1 MRDTC
6 QGKTCRRLT
15 YFTTLILGL
24 SLLPACGGGGD
35 NSVTALGGG
44 FSRGEVR
51 PLEFDPSGEAIASFG
66 ELSGGEE
73 FAVILFAANVNE
85 GNFNVELKSALLDQ
99 NSKLLES
106 RNPETESPEED
117 PETSFHERL
126 REEEEILGQ
135 WFADGGSTKDL
146 SGGRGEGTGDVGSPT
161 RIACAGGAGILINVL
176 NSLNDISSYASS
188 CAVEKRRTGNAVYY
202 VDESAQGFVPDST
215 LNALINEFESKI
227 AVEREYLGME
237 SDVDGDGHFNVY
249 FTPAVNRLGMDAG
262 GYITG
267 FFYGSDLFPKTGIPA
282 SNEMEILYMSIPDP
296 TGKWGVTVG
305 DSFWINNIAPTVL
318 THEYQ
323 HMINFNH
330 KVLLGGI
337 GAEQPWANEGL
348 SHLLEDL
355 STQNGLSKVSA
366 ENPSRVALFLSAP
379 EKSPFTGG
387 TSLAQRGG
395 SYLFFRYLCEQSD
408 LARYPGVSSCREL
421 LKELIQSE
429 WKGVDNIERV
439 TGWPFRNLLL
449 DFYATLQLSDTGITA
464 DPRYNFQGI
473 CLTCAQDDNRG
484 TVLNGISVKE
494 LPNVPVNAS
503 VSSPGGLFYNIFGKT
518 ITKAGNALNFV
529 AQPGM
534 IPGGAIIR
542 LQ

>member
-1 MRDTC
+1 
-6 QGKTCRRLT
+6 
-15 YFTTLILGL
+15 
-24 SLLPACGGGGD
+24 
-35 NSVTALGGG
+35 
-44 FSRGEVR
+44 
-51 PLEFDPSGEAIASFG
+51 
-66 ELSGGEE
+66 
-73 FAVILFAANVNE
+73 
-85 GNFNVELKSALLDQ
+85 
-99 NSKLLES
+99 
-106 RNPETESPEED
+106 
-117 PETSFHERL
+117 
-126 REEEEILGQ
+126 
-135 WFADGGSTKDL
+135 
-146 SGGRGEGTGDVGSPT
+146 
-161 RIACAGGAGILINVL
+161 
-176 NSLNDISSYASS
+176 LNDISSYASS

>member
-1 MRDTC
+1 
-6 QGKTCRRLT
+6 
-15 YFTTLILGL
+15 
-24 SLLPACGGGGD
+24 
-35 NSVTALGGG
+35 LGGG